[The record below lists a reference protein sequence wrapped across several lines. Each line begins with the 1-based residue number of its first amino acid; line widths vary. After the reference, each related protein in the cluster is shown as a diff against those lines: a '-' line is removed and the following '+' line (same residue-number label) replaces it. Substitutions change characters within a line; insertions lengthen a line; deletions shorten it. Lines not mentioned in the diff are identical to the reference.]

1 MSTKIKEIKDKYGY
15 SFEQEVIDKLTKIQH
30 TLALVIEKLE
40 LIEERLNKIENKEKK
55 TGKYKI
61 VVNQRRDENRT
72 RNIYSLEIMRK
83 QGIIFESDLKIRN
96 KEKFIED
103 MRSNGVI
110 VIEGTKE
117 RVLVTKEFL
126 DNFISILRE
135 CKDIEKVEE
144 KLNEKQLR
152 LYRLLRD
159 SGLLIYNTKT
169 GWILLSPKT

>member
-1 MSTKIKEIKDKYGY
+1 MSTKIKDKYSY
-15 SFEQEVIDKLTKIQH
+15 SYNFEQEVIDKLTKIHH

-40 LIEERLNKIENKEKK
+40 SIEERLNKIENKEKK
-55 TGKYKI
+55 TSKYKV
-61 VVNQRRDENRT
+61 VVNQRREENKT
-72 RNIYSLEIMRK
+72 SLEIIQK
-83 QGIIFESDLKIRN
+83 QGIIFESDLRIRN

-117 RVLVTKEFL
+117 RVLVTREFL
-126 DNFISILRE
+126 DNFMSILRE
-135 CKDIEKVEE
+135 CRDIGKVEE

-159 SGLLIYNTKT
+159 NGLLIYNTKT

>member
-103 MRSNGVI
+103 MRSNGII
-110 VIEGTKE
+110 VI
-117 RVLVTKEFL
+117 
-126 DNFISILRE
+126 
-135 CKDIEKVEE
+135 
-144 KLNEKQLR
+144 
-152 LYRLLRD
+152 
-159 SGLLIYNTKT
+159 
-169 GWILLSPKT
+169 

>member
-1 MSTKIKEIKDKYGY
+1 
-15 SFEQEVIDKLTKIQH
+15 
-30 TLALVIEKLE
+30 
-40 LIEERLNKIENKEKK
+40 
-55 TGKYKI
+55 
-61 VVNQRRDENRT
+61 T

-103 MRSNGVI
+103 MRSNGII